1 MELDA
6 NARRDIAERELLLP
20 CRVELRQIGRIGEE
34 ECRSSEFG
42 KEHVEITL
50 ACYERLVLLGVTS
63 AQRDADEVAHPLVE
77 VCEERIGFGLD
88 PIVADSL
95 QQSAGDC
102 DILRFRTSFRE
113 IIASDAITEF
123 VIARFARK
131 LNSFAELMLLHP
143 DIERT

>member
-50 ACYERLVLLGVTS
+50 ACNERLVLLGVTS
-63 AQRDADEVAHPLVE
+63 AQRDADEVAHPIVE
-77 VCEERIGFGLD
+77 VCEERLGFGLET
-88 PIVADSL
+88 IVAYYLKQAPGECSL
-95 QQSAGDC
+95 LLISPP
-102 DILRFRTSFRE
+102 FRK
-113 IIASDAITEF
+113 IIAP
-123 VIARFARK
+123 
-131 LNSFAELMLLHP
+131 NQ
-143 DIERT
+143 

>member
-50 ACYERLVLLGVTS
+50 ACNERLVLLGVTS
-63 AQRDADEVAHPLVE
+63 AQRDADEVAHPIVE
-77 VCEERIGFGLD
+77 VCEERIGFGLE
-88 PIVADSL
+88 PIVADYL
-95 QQSAGDC
+95 QQAAGEC
-102 DILRFRTSFRE
+102 DILRFRTAFRE
-113 IIASDAITEF
+113 LIGEIGRASC
-123 VIARFARK
+123 R
-131 LNSFAELMLLHP
+131 
-143 DIERT
+143 ERVCEYVEISGVGVALKTT